1 MSKHKD
7 DHNKDKGMSEREK
20 ELEAMVKRAQAD
32 YANLQKRYEREKEEF
47 VKFSNE
53 ALLLQITHIANGLE
67 LTLRELNNLL
77 EKSGFVKVPVNVG
90 DKFDPN
96 TMEAIDKKDDGDEVV
111 EVYSPAYKLHD
122 RIVQPARVALGKH
135 HKKHKEDKK

>member
-7 DHNKDKGMSEREK
+7 NNNNDKGMSEREQ

-32 YANLQKRYEREKEEF
+32 YSNLQKRYEREKQEF

-77 EKSGFVKVPVNVG
+77 EKNGFVKVPVNSG

-96 TMEAIDKKDDGDEVV
+96 VMEAIDKKDDGEDVI